1 MNQLSINLAAIAV
14 FVTTFSVLLGPLVN
28 LSPTIPAVATF
39 TLLGLATVDS
49 FTWQGQGG
57 TLVLDWL
64 ARMTSAEHRDSASAP
79 LRDRIIKHEA
89 GHFLVAYLLDIPV
102 SGYALNAWEAFQ
114 QGQAA
119 QGGVQFDDRQ
129 LNEQLQK
136 GQITAQMLDRYC
148 TVWMAGIAAE
158 TIAYGNATGGAEDR
172 LKLQAV
178 LSQINTPI
186 NAQLKAR
193 WAALQ
198 ARTLIEANS
207 KAYEA
212 LVTAMAQRAS
222 VEECQKM
229 IQANLS

>member
-64 ARMTSAEHRDSASAP
+64 ARMISAEHRE
-79 LRDRIIKHEA
+79 RIIKHEA
-89 GHFLVAYLLDIPV
+89 GHFLVAYLLDIPI

>member
-64 ARMTSAEHRDSASAP
+64 ARMISAEH
-79 LRDRIIKHEA
+79 RDRIIKHEA

>member
-64 ARMTSAEHRDSASAP
+64 ARMISAEHRE
-79 LRDRIIKHEA
+79 RIIKHEA

>member
-1 MNQLSINLAAIAV
+1 MSQLSINLAAIAV
-14 FVTTFSVLLGPLVN
+14 FVTTFSVLLSPLVN

-57 TLVLDWL
+57 TLILDWL
-64 ARMTSAEHRDSASAP
+64 ARMTSAEHRE
-79 LRDRIIKHEA
+79 RIIKHEA
-89 GHFLVAYLLDIPV
+89 GHFLVAYLLDIPI
-102 SGYALNAWEAFQ
+102 SSYALNAWEAFQ

-158 TIAYGNATGGAEDR
+158 TIAYDNATGGAEDR

-198 ARTLIEANS
+198 ARTLIEANL

-212 LVTAMAQRAS
+212 LVTAMEQRAS
-222 VEECQKM
+222 VAECQKM
-229 IQANLS
+229 IQANLN

>member
-64 ARMTSAEHRDSASAP
+64 ARMISAEHRE
-79 LRDRIIKHEA
+79 RIIKHEA

-119 QGGVQFDDRQ
+119 QGGVQFDDCQ

>member
-1 MNQLSINLAAIAV
+1 MSQLSINLAAIAV

-64 ARMTSAEHRDSASAP
+64 ARMTSAEHRD
-79 LRDRIIKHEA
+79 RIIKHEA
-89 GHFLVAYLLDIPV
+89 GHFLVAYLLDIPI

-119 QGGVQFDDRQ
+119 QGGVRFDDRQ

-136 GQITAQMLDRYC
+136 GQITAPMLDRYC

-158 TIAYGNATGGAEDR
+158 TIAYDNATGGAEDR

-178 LSQINTPI
+178 LNQINTPI

-198 ARTLIEANS
+198 ARTLIEANL

>member
-1 MNQLSINLAAIAV
+1 MSQLSINLAAIAV

-57 TLVLDWL
+57 TLILDWL
-64 ARMTSAEHRDSASAP
+64 ARMTSAEHRE
-79 LRDRIIKHEA
+79 RIIKHEA
-89 GHFLVAYLLDIPV
+89 GHFLVAYLLDIPI
-102 SGYALNAWEAFQ
+102 SSYALNAWEAFQ
-114 QGQAA
+114 QRQAA

-158 TIAYGNATGGAEDR
+158 TIAYDNATGGAEDR

-198 ARTLIEANS
+198 ARTLIEANL

-212 LVTAMAQRAS
+212 LVTAMEQRAS
-222 VEECQKM
+222 VAECQKM
-229 IQANLS
+229 IQANLN

>member
-64 ARMTSAEHRDSASAP
+64 ARMTSAEHRD
-79 LRDRIIKHEA
+79 RIIKHEA
-89 GHFLVAYLLDIPV
+89 GHFLVAYLLDIPI

-136 GQITAQMLDRYC
+136 GQITAPMLDRYC

-158 TIAYGNATGGAEDR
+158 TIAYNNATGGAEDR

-178 LSQINTPI
+178 LNQINTPI

-198 ARTLIEANS
+198 ARTLIEANF